1 MYCCNN
7 EECESF
13 VCEMRALVE
22 SIMNCEDKEK
32 LKSLIQENHE
42 KIELLLSLEGENEG
56 KENFKKR
63 IKMQKRDKKERMMAG
78 PIFSCSCLLNEKIKE
93 MKKGCLCF
101 LLLLSNE
108 SMSRKVVNHKSLRRE
123 NRKQKY
129 NDETFEEFHF

>member
-56 KENFKKR
+56 KEKFKKR
-63 IKMQKRDKKERMMAG
+63 IKM
-78 PIFSCSCLLNEKIKE
+78 
-93 MKKGCLCF
+93 
-101 LLLLSNE
+101 
-108 SMSRKVVNHKSLRRE
+108 
-123 NRKQKY
+123 
-129 NDETFEEFHF
+129 

>member
-13 VCEMRALVE
+13 VCEMRELVE

-56 KENFKKR
+56 KEKFKKR
-63 IKMQKRDKKERMMAG
+63 IKM
-78 PIFSCSCLLNEKIKE
+78 
-93 MKKGCLCF
+93 
-101 LLLLSNE
+101 
-108 SMSRKVVNHKSLRRE
+108 
-123 NRKQKY
+123 
-129 NDETFEEFHF
+129 

>member
-13 VCEMRALVE
+13 VCEMRSLVE

-56 KENFKKR
+56 KEKFKKR
-63 IKMQKRDKKERMMAG
+63 IKM
-78 PIFSCSCLLNEKIKE
+78 
-93 MKKGCLCF
+93 
-101 LLLLSNE
+101 
-108 SMSRKVVNHKSLRRE
+108 
-123 NRKQKY
+123 
-129 NDETFEEFHF
+129 